1 MRGIF
6 GAKDMGST
14 GGSPTEAPDSL
25 HSDAQAQILDLI
37 SEGEIQGLAN
47 GNQSIFFDGTPLANA
62 DGTLN
67 FQNVAVDVRTGTQD
81 QAYIPGFPSSSN
93 ETAVGVELRADTP
106 WTHAIQNLQL
116 SAVSVTL
123 SVESLQQE
131 NTSTGDVTGYQVAYL
146 VELST
151 DGAAF
156 QTVIST
162 SFNGKTT
169 SQYERT
175 HRVDLPAATEGWT
188 LRVTRTTPNT
198 DSAYISDTTT
208 VEAYTEIIDAKLRY
222 PMSALVGLQFDAQ
235 QFSSIPTRSYDMY
248 GRIVQVPTSYDPTTR
263 TYAGSWDGTFKPA
276 YTNNPAWIFYDLV
289 LNDRYGCGDV
299 VNAGQVDRFEL
310 YRVAQYCDVLVSD
323 GMGGQEPRFTCN
335 AYIQSR
341 ADAFQVLQNIASI
354 FRGMA
359 YWAAGEV
366 VVTADMPLDTAYV
379 YTAANVIGGQF
390 TYAGSP
396 LSARYTVALVSWND
410 PSNGYQ
416 QAVEYVEDSDGIA
429 RYGVIQT
436 ELTAFGCTSQGQA
449 QRCGQW
455 ALLTSRLETDTVT
468 FQVGL
473 DGTAALPGQIIAI
486 ADPARAGR
494 RNGGRIRAA
503 SDKTIVLDKATTVAV
518 GDTLTVIL
526 PTGLAEKQTV
536 TAVDGP
542 KLTVADF
549 FSVQPESQAI
559 WMIESADLEASLWR
573 VATVSEQSDA
583 GSIAYEITATQHD
596 PSKFD
601 AIDNG
606 TAIDTRPITVIP
618 PSVQPPPTNV
628 RMTTYNVVD
637 QGMVKTVMTIAWD
650 SAPNGVAY
658 LPEWQKDGGEWVPA
672 ARTGGLSVDVSSI
685 YQGVYLARVRA
696 VNALNVQSTPAYSVE
711 TTLQGKTSP
720 PPALT
725 SLTATSKV
733 FGIGLQWGFP
743 AGASDTQ
750 RTEIW
755 RSQVNDLTTATKL
768 SDLAYPQADYDI
780 DGLSAGASFFFW
792 GRLVDTSGNIGPW
805 YPANPNAGVNGQAS
819 SDATA
824 ILQYLAGQISETQL
838 AQTLIQQINSGGD
851 AAVAVQQLTS
861 ALAAMYTIK
870 AQLTANG
877 RTAMAGIGVGVE
889 NDGGVLESQVL
900 VLADRF
906 AVINEAGDTLQSPF
920 VIQGGQVFINQ
931 ALIGTGWITNL
942 MIGDTIQST
951 ATNDRGEPSWVISKA
966 GGITLNGPPGYG
978 EQRITLSGNQLCVF
992 DSNNTLRVRLGLWS

>member
-1 MRGIF
+1 MAEI
-6 GAKDMGST
+6 S
-14 GGSPTEAPDSL
+14 DSL
-25 HSDAQAQILDLI
+25 HSDAEAQILDLI
-37 SEGEIQGLAN
+37 SEGTILGLVD
-47 GNQSIFFDGTPLANA
+47 GNRSIFFDGTPLANA

-67 FQNVAVDVRTGTQD
+67 YTNVAVDTRTGTLD
-81 QAYIPGFPSSSN
+81 QGYIPGFPGSSN
-93 ETAVGVELRADTP
+93 QTAVGLELRDDNP
-106 WTHAIQNLQL
+106 WTHAFQNLQL

-123 SVESLQQE
+123 AVSSLEQT
-131 NTSTGDVTGYQVAYL
+131 NTVTGDVTGYQVAYL

-151 DGAAF
+151 DGGAF
-156 QTVIST
+156 QTIISA

-169 SQYERT
+169 SKYERT
-175 HRVDLPAATEGWT
+175 HRVDLPVAAIGWT
-188 LRVTRTTPNT
+188 MRVTRTTPNT
-198 DSAYISDTTT
+198 ASAFIADTTS
-208 VEAYTEIIDAKLRY
+208 VESYSEIIDAKLRY
-222 PMSALVGLQFDAQ
+222 PMSALVGLQFDAM
-235 QFSSIPTRSYDMY
+235 QFSSIPARSYDMY
-248 GRIVQVPTSYDPTTR
+248 GLIVQVPTSYDPDTR
-263 TYAGSWDGTFKPA
+263 GYAGTWDGTFKMA
-276 YTNNPAWIFYDLV
+276 YTNNPAWVFYDLV

-310 YRVAQYCDVLVSD
+310 YRVAQYCDVMVAD
-323 GMGGQEPRFTCN
+323 GKGGQEPRYTCN

-341 ADAFQVLQNIASI
+341 ADAFKVLQDVASI

-359 YWAAGEV
+359 YWAAGTV
-366 VVTADMPLDTAYV
+366 VVAADMPLDTAYI
-379 YTAANVIGGQF
+379 YTAANVIGGLF
-390 TYAGSP
+390 TYVGSP
-396 LSARYTVALVSWND
+396 LSSRYTVALVSWND
-410 PSNGYQ
+410 PANNYQ

-429 RYGVIQT
+429 RYGVVQT
-436 ELTAFGCTSQGQA
+436 EISAFGCTSQGQA
-449 QRCGQW
+449 QRTGQYS
-455 ALLTSRLETDTVT
+455 LLTSRLETDTVT

-473 DGTAALPGQIIAI
+473 DGTLALPGQIIGI

-494 RNGGRIRAA
+494 RNGGRIRSAA
-503 SDKTIVLDKATTVAV
+503 GKVVTLDKATTVAA

-526 PTGLAEKQTV
+526 PTGLAEKNTV
-536 TAVDGP
+536 ASVDGAIVSV
-542 KLTVADF
+542 TEF
-549 FSVQPESQAI
+549 FSVQPEAQAI
-559 WMIESADLEASLWR
+559 WLVESSDLQASLWR
-573 VATVSEQSDA
+573 VLSVAEQSDT
-583 GSIAYEITATQHD
+583 GSIAFEITATQHE
-596 PSKFD
+596 PGKYA

-606 TAIDTRPITVIP
+606 TAIDQRPITVIP

-650 SAPNGVAY
+650 SAPNAVAY
-658 LPEWQKDGGEWVPA
+658 LPEWQKDSGEWVTA
-672 ARTGGLSVDVSSI
+672 SRTGGLLADVTGI

-696 VNALNVQSTPAYSVE
+696 VNALNIQSTPAYSVE

-743 AGASDTQ
+743 VGASDTQ

-755 RSQVNDLTTATKL
+755 RSQVNDMTTATKL

-780 DGLSAGASFFFW
+780 DGLSAGASFYFW

-805 YPANPNAGVNGQAS
+805 YPADPNAGVNGQAS

-838 AQTLIQQINSGGD
+838 AQTLIQQIDAGGD

-889 NDGGVLESQVL
+889 NDGGILESQVL

-906 AVINEAGDTLQSPF
+906 AVINEAGDTIQSPF

-942 MIGDTIQST
+942 MIGDTIQSST
-951 ATNDRGEPSWVISKA
+951 TNDRGEPSWIISKA
-966 GGITLNGPPGYG
+966 GGITLNGPPGFG
-978 EQRITLSGNQLCVF
+978 QQRITLAGSTLEVW
-992 DSNNTLRVRLGLWS
+992 DSNNVLRVKLGLL

>member
-6 GAKDMGST
+6 GAKDTGST
-14 GGSPTEAPDSL
+14 GGSPTEASDSL

-37 SEGEIQGLAN
+37 SEGEILGLVN

-67 FQNVAVDVRTGTQD
+67 YTNVAVDVRTGTQD
-81 QAYIPGFPSSSN
+81 QTYIPGFPSSSN
-93 ETAVGVELRADTP
+93 EVAIGVELRADTP

-123 SVESLQQE
+123 SVDQLEQT
-131 NTSTGDVTGYQVAYL
+131 NTTTGDVTGYLVAYL

-156 QTVIST
+156 QSIIST

-169 SQYERT
+169 SKYERT
-175 HRVDLPAATEGWT
+175 HRVDLPGAAIGWT

-198 DSAYISDTTT
+198 DSAFIADTTT
-208 VEAYTEIIDAKLRY
+208 VESYAEIIDAKLSY
-222 PMSALVGLQFDAQ
+222 PMSALVGLQFDAM

-248 GRIVQVPTSYDPTTR
+248 GRILQVPTSYDPTTR
-263 TYAGSWDGTFKPA
+263 TYAGTWDGTFKPA
-276 YTNNPAWIFYDLV
+276 YSNNPAWVFYDLV
-289 LNDRYGCGDV
+289 LNNRYGCGDV

-323 GMGGQEPRFTCN
+323 GKGGTEPRFTCN
-335 AYIQSR
+335 AYLQSR
-341 ADAFQVLQNIASI
+341 ADAFQVLQSIASI

-359 YWAAGEV
+359 YWATGSV

-396 LSARYTVALVSWND
+396 LSTRYTVALVSWND
-410 PSNGYQ
+410 PTNGYQ

-429 RYGVIQT
+429 RYGVVQT

-473 DGTAALPGQIIAI
+473 DGTLALPGQIIGI

-494 RNGGRIRAA
+494 RNGGRIRTA
-503 SDKTIVLDKATTVAV
+503 SGKTVVIDKETTVAA
-518 GDTLTVIL
+518 GDTLTAIL
-526 PTGLAEKQTV
+526 PTGLAEKQTI
-536 TAVDGP
+536 ASVDGAVI
-542 KLTVADF
+542 TVTDF

-559 WMIESADLEASLWR
+559 WLVESPDLLASLWR

-583 GSIAYEITATQHD
+583 GSIAYEITATQYD
-596 PSKFD
+596 PSKYD

-628 RMTTYNVVD
+628 RMTTYNVTD

-650 SAPNGVAY
+650 SAPNAVAY
-658 LPEWQKDGGEWVPA
+658 LPEWQKDGGDWVPT
-672 ARTGGLSVDVSSI
+672 ARTGSLGVDVASI
-685 YQGVYLARVRA
+685 YQGVYLARVRS

-711 TTLQGKTSP
+711 TTLHGKTSP

-743 AGASDTQ
+743 VGASDTQ

-755 RSQVNDLTTATKL
+755 RSAANDLTTATKL

-792 GRLVDTSGNIGPW
+792 GRLVDTSGNVGPW
-805 YPANPNAGVNGQAS
+805 YPADPNAGVNGQSS

-838 AQTLIQQINSGGD
+838 AQTLITQIEAGGD

-870 AQLTANG
+870 AQLTSNG

-889 NDGGVLESQVL
+889 NDDGVLESQVL

-931 ALIGTGWITNL
+931 ALIGTAWITNAN
-942 MIGDTIQST
+942 IADTIEST
-951 ATNDRGEPSWVISKA
+951 TVNDLGQPSWIISKA
-966 GGITLNGPPGYG
+966 GGITLNGPPGFG
-978 EQRITLSGNQLCVF
+978 WQRLMLSGSTLQVF
-992 DSNNTLRVRLGLWS
+992 DSNNVLRVKLGLL